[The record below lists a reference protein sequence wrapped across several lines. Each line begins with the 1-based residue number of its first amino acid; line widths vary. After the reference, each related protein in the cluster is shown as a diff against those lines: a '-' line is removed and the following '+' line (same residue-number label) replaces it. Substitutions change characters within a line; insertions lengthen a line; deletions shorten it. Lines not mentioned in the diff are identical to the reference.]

1 LRGPGALSPF
11 FGYRLILSHQ
21 QSGNPQDKLKM
32 TYIPI
37 SPKER
42 DEMLQAVGVKSL
54 DDLFEAIPARV
65 RFPKLNL
72 PPALTE
78 MEAASLL
85 DELASANENVRSDL
99 VSFLGAGMYN
109 HYIPAVV
116 DHILRRGEFYTA
128 YTPYQPEISQG
139 TLQAIFEY
147 QSLMAAL
154 TGMELSNASHYD
166 GATAAAEAVNMAFA
180 NFRGK
185 RRKVVLAAS
194 IHPQYRE
201 VIRTYTQG
209 IDLTVTGDDS
219 AADLQASPEALIP
232 QIDSNTALVLV
243 QYPDFFGR
251 VFDYTRLIE
260 AAHAQGAWV
269 CVIANPT
276 ALALLKTPGA
286 MGADIVVGEGQ
297 PLGIPLWYGGPSL
310 GFFTTKKQ
318 YVHKM
323 AGRLV
328 GETVDTRGQKGYVL
342 TLTAREQHIKRE
354 KATSN
359 ICSNQGLM
367 ALASAVY
374 LSVVGKSG
382 LKQVAN
388 LCYQKAHYAA
398 SELSKLPGVG
408 LCFSQPFF
416 HEFALC
422 LPKPAEEIN
431 AHLLEHGILGG
442 YDLGQE
448 YPSLKNHLLV
458 AVTEMNTKEEI
469 DMLVEV
475 LKEALD
481 E

>member
-1 LRGPGALSPF
+1 
-11 FGYRLILSHQ
+11 
-21 QSGNPQDKLKM
+21 M

-37 SPKER
+37 SPQER
-42 DEMLQAVGVKSL
+42 DAMLAKIGVQRLDALFDAVPSKY
-54 DDLFEAIPARV
+54 
-65 RFPKLNL
+65 RFPKLDL

-85 DELASANENVRSDL
+85 AEIASSNESVQGDL
-99 VSFLGAGMYN
+99 ISFLGAGMYN
-109 HYIPAVV
+109 HYIPSVV

-147 QSLMAAL
+147 QSLMTAL

-180 NFRGK
+180 IFRGK
-185 RRKVVLAAS
+185 RRKVVVS
-194 IHPQYRE
+194 PTVHPQYRE

-209 IDLTVTGDDS
+209 MELDLAGDD
-219 AADLQASPEALIP
+219 ANADLQASPEALTAL
-232 QIDSNTALVLV
+232 IDADTALVIV

-251 VFDYTRLIE
+251 VFDYTRLVD
-260 AAHAQGAWV
+260 AAHAQGALV
-269 CVIANPT
+269 CVVANPT
-276 ALALLKTPGA
+276 ALAMFKTPGA

-297 PLGIPLWYGGPSL
+297 PLGIPMWYGGPSL
-310 GFFTTKKQ
+310 GFFTTRKQ

-328 GETVDTRGQKGYVL
+328 GETVDSRGQKSYVL

-359 ICSNQGLM
+359 ICTNQGLL

-374 LSVVGKSG
+374 LSTVGKAG

-398 SELSKLPGVG
+398 AELSKLKGVG
-408 LCFSQPFF
+408 LCFAQPFF
-416 HEFALC
+416 HEFAVC
-422 LPKPAEEIN
+422 FPKQVAEIN
-431 AHLLEHGILGG
+431 AHLLEHGVLGG
-442 YDLGQE
+442 YDLGQD
-448 YPSLKNHLLV
+448 YPALEDHMLV
-458 AVTEMNTKEEI
+458 AVTEKNSKEEI
-469 DMLVEV
+469 DLFVEV
-475 LKEALD
+475 VKEVLS
-481 E
+481 